1 MNIGSFIALQRKRL
15 NLTQEELARRLG
27 ISRPTLVS
35 VEKGVRDITA
45 TELVRLAQ
53 EFGISVDS
61 LLSAKYEKEAV
72 VTLQKHT
79 DKRVSKDGTLRISV
93 PQKKLDIF
101 KEILL
106 YILAQVGSKPNV
118 GETVIYKL
126 LYFIDFDYY
135 EKFEEQLIGA
145 RYMKNAHGPTP
156 VAFAKIIS
164 ELEEQGG
171 VEAIQSKFY
180 KYDQT
185 KYLVNPNNPVNLSG
199 LSGQE
204 IAHIDWELNRLSDL
218 TATQISALS
227 HKDTP
232 WLVAKEREQLDYEHV
247 FYRPEETSV
256 REYEPL

>member
-1 MNIGSFIALQRKRL
+1 MSSMNIGSFIALQRKRL

-135 EKFEEQLIGA
+135 EKFEKQLIGA
-145 RYMKNAHGPTP
+145 TYIKNHFGPTP
-156 VAFAKIIS
+156 IEFKKVVDV
-164 ELEEQGG
+164 LEKEGALER
-171 VEAIQSKFY
+171 VTSKFF
-180 KYDQT
+180 T
-185 KYLVNPNNPVNLSG
+185 
-199 LSGQE
+199 
-204 IAHIDWELNRLSDL
+204 
-218 TATQISALS
+218 
-227 HKDTP
+227 
-232 WLVAKEREQLDYEHV
+232 
-247 FYRPEETSV
+247 
-256 REYEPL
+256 

>member
-135 EKFEEQLIGA
+135 EKFEKQLIGA
-145 RYMKNAHGPTP
+145 TYIKNHFGPTP
-156 VAFAKIIS
+156 IEFKKVVDV
-164 ELEEQGG
+164 LEKEGALER
-171 VEAIQSKFY
+171 VTSKFFTY
-180 KYDQT
+180 EQR
-185 KYLVNPNNPVNLSG
+185 KYLPLRTPDLSKLSG
-199 LSGQE
+199 NDLR
-204 IAHIDWELNRLSDL
+204 HIDEVLSRLSDKTAKEL
-218 TATQISALS
+218 TEYS
-227 HKDTP
+227 HKDIP
-232 WLVAKEREQLDYEHV
+232 WATAEDGKPIAYEAV
-247 FYRPEETSV
+247 FYRSDPFSV
-256 REYEPL
+256 RTYESL